1 MSLHSYLVFYARK
14 GKDMK
19 RFDGKVVIVVG
30 ATSGMGEASAYRFA
44 EEGAKVLVV
53 GRREDKGQ
61 KVVDKI
67 NEKGGIASFMK
78 ADISKQDDCRKIID
92 CAIERYKRI
101 DIVANIAGYHISKGI
116 EDIKVEEWDYLIETN
131 LKSFF
136 LICKYAIPSLKKTKG
151 NIVNMSSMV
160 GLIGQS
166 NACAYAASKG
176 GIIAMSKNM
185 ALDLAKYG
193 IRVNVIC
200 PGWIRSELVE
210 DWFHQ
215 QEGKEQDQRDYINS
229 IHPLGRIGEASEAAA
244 AIVFL
249 ASEDASFITGVALPV
264 EGALTLGY

>member
-1 MSLHSYLVFYARK
+1 
-14 GKDMK
+14 MK
-19 RFDGKVVIVVG
+19 RFEGKVSIVVG

-53 GRREDKGQ
+53 GRRSEKGN

-67 NEKGGIASFMK
+67 NKNGGTSSFLE
-78 ADISKQDDCRKIID
+78 ADISKKQDCKKIID
-92 CAIERYKRI
+92 SAVERYSQI
-101 DIVANIAGYHISKGI
+101 DVLANIAGYHISKGI
-116 EDIKVEEWDYLIETN
+116 EDVTEKEWDFLMDTN

-136 LICKYAIPSLKKTKG
+136 LLCKYAVPYLKKTKG

-166 NACAYAASKG
+166 NACAYAATKG
-176 GIIAMSKNM
+176 GIVAMSKNM

-193 IRVNVIC
+193 IRVNCVC

-215 QEGKEQDQRDYINS
+215 QGENEQDQRDYINS
-229 IHPLGRIGEASEAAA
+229 IHPLGRIGEPEEAGA
-244 AIVFL
+244 AIAFL
-249 ASEDASFITGVALPV
+249 ASEDASFITGIDLPI
-264 EGALTLGY
+264 EGALTIGY